1 MRHPS
6 HWKII
11 AVVTAMLAGVAF
23 VASPGFAESQKTT
36 NIVAELHGGSGQIS
50 TNYAR
55 EDAAN
60 LVLVL
65 RSHPLPAPITFI
77 SMTTEGQ

>member
-23 VASPGFAESQKTT
+23 GASPGFAEKTT
-36 NIVAELHGGSGQIS
+36 TILAELLGGSGQIS
-50 TNYAR
+50 TNFTR

-60 LVLVL
+60 LALFYAQAHC
-65 RSHPLPAPITFI
+65 RPPSPSSA
-77 SMTTEGQ
+77 